1 MGRPLARTAALSTIS
16 STDDASSA
24 VSGAEPVPRRLT
36 VVQLLPALHSGGVER
51 STLEIADALVR
62 AGHRAIVVSAG
73 GRLVLQLE
81 ASGAEHIT
89 LDIGRKS
96 LLTFLQ
102 VRRLRRLFVDCR
114 ADIVHARSRLPAW
127 VAWFALRGMSI
138 SRSERA
144 SKPHFVTTVHG
155 LNSPSRYSAIMTRGE
170 RVICV
175 SDTVRDY
182 VLRHYPHTAAELLR
196 VIPRGIDPAA
206 FPQRSWPDSEA
217 RAHVAALHPALGGD
231 GPLLLL
237 PGRGTRLKGHAD
249 ALTLLGHL
257 RDGGVDARLW
267 MPGARE
273 SGREAYVAE
282 LEAEAARRGFAHAL
296 AITPPTHA
304 IVEAYAA
311 SDLVLQVSRKPESFG
326 RTVIEAL
333 SVGRPVVGW
342 AHGGVGELLRELL
355 PAGAVMPFDTG
366 ALHRAALD
374 LLAHAP
380 RVPVTMPLSLQRY
393 SLAAMQ
399 AATLACYQEFF
410 QEPLQEPLQESTRE

>member
-1 MGRPLARTAALSTIS
+1 MM
-16 STDDASSA
+16 
-24 VSGAEPVPRRLT
+24 RRLT

-73 GRLVLQLE
+73 GRLVPQLE
-81 ASGAEHIT
+81 ASGAEHVV
-89 LDIGRKS
+89 LEIGRKS
-96 LLTFLQ
+96 PLTFLQ
-102 VRRLRRLFVDCR
+102 TRRLRKVFAQTG

-127 VAWFALRGMSI
+127 VAWLALRGMAETQ
-138 SRSERA
+138 RPR
-144 SKPHFVTTVHG
+144 FVTTVHG
-155 LNSPSRYSAIMTRGE
+155 LNSPSRYSAIMASGE

-175 SDTVRDY
+175 SDTVRAY
-182 VLRHYPHTAAELLR
+182 VLKHYPNTDAATLR

-206 FPQRSWPDSEA
+206 FPRASWPDRDA
-217 RAHVAALHPALGGD
+217 RTRVAARHPALGGD

-249 ALTLLGHL
+249 ALALLAAL
-257 RDGGVDARLW
+257 RGDGVDARLW

-273 SGREAYVAE
+273 SGRERYIMD
-282 LEAEAARRGFAHAL
+282 LEAEAVRGGFADAL
-296 AITPPTHA
+296 AITPPIAEIH
-304 IVEAYAA
+304 EAYAA

-333 SVGRPVVGW
+333 SCGRPVVGW

-355 PAGAVMPFDTG
+355 PAGAVAPFDAD
-366 ALHRAALD
+366 ALHRAARG
-374 LLAHAP
+374 LLAQ
-380 RVPVTMPLSLQRY
+380 VPAMLFDGPPATMPMLLQRY

-399 AATLACYQEFF
+399 AATLDCYQT
-410 QEPLQEPLQESTRE
+410 LIREHIPQ